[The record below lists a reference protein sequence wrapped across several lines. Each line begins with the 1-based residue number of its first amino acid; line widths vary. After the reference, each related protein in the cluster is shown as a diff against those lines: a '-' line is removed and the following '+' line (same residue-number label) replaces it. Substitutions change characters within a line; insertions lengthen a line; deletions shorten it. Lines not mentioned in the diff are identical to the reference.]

1 MTTTTAP
8 TTAPSPTAPHPTG
21 ATQAPARTTGRA
33 PWTLHLAAVPMA
45 LIAAVTCFG
54 AVYFGTHDDP
64 ARPAG
69 APEPGSWQAWSLI
82 LILLAYAV
90 TALATVPGIYRRS
103 RTAWAVAL
111 GYLAAQVLFGSL
123 KFFGLGE
130 DAALTFLVVDLLI
143 AAGLLARPTRRYLG
157 M

>member
-1 MTTTTAP
+1 M
-8 TTAPSPTAPHPTG
+8 
-21 ATQAPARTTGRA
+21 
-33 PWTLHLAAVPMA
+33 
-45 LIAAVTCFG
+45 IAGVTCFG

-64 ARPAG
+64 TRPAG

-111 GYLAAQVLFGSL
+111 GYVAAQVLFGSL

-130 DAALTFLVVDLLI
+130 DAALTFVVVDLVI
-143 AAGLLARPTRRYLG
+143 AAGLLARPTRCYLG
-157 M
+157 ISSD

>member
-1 MTTTTAP
+1 
-8 TTAPSPTAPHPTG
+8 
-21 ATQAPARTTGRA
+21 
-33 PWTLHLAAVPMA
+33 MA

-64 ARPAG
+64 TRPAD
-69 APEPGSWQAWSLI
+69 APQPGSWQAWSLI

-90 TALATVPGIYRRS
+90 TALAAVPGIYRRS

-111 GYLAAQVLFGSL
+111 GYLSAQVLFGSL

-130 DAALTFLVVDLLI
+130 GAALTFLVVDLVI